1 MKGKAI
7 TKIVICSIVA
17 VLLTGI
23 LLAGVLGI
31 EVFRALPGIR
41 EFKEETGRFF
51 IDLDKYDNEN
61 SYNIGSAEL
70 DSVVSR
76 STVSY
81 THLVMSPP
89 PQGRCR
95 RPSA

>member
-41 EFKEETGRFF
+41 EFKEETGRFLS
-51 IDLDKYDNEN
+51 ISINMTMKTATT
-61 SYNIGSAEL
+61 SAA
-70 DSVVSR
+70 R
-76 STVSY
+76 SWTVW
-81 THLVMSPP
+81 
-89 PQGRCR
+89 
-95 RPSA
+95 